1 MKPNTFPHNRV
12 ARLGLWRETARSYL
26 RDHGF
31 VQDTTESFGETLARV
46 LGIGTQELKLC
57 LAEGAIGQA
66 LSDRFGN
73 EDSHR

>member
-1 MKPNTFPHNRV
+1 M
-12 ARLGLWRETARSYL
+12 
-26 RDHGF
+26 
-31 VQDTTESFGETLARV
+31 QDTTESFGETLARV

-66 LSDRFGN
+66 LSDRLGN